1 MPDEPEA
8 VGLLALMVLHDSRR
22 AARVDAAGELVL
34 LADQDRSAWDA
45 GAISDGLALTDRALA
60 MGGRGRYTIQA
71 VIAAGHARPGDT
83 DWEAIAAAY
92 AQLVAL
98 DDSPVVALNRAVAV
112 AMASGPEAGLA
123 LADEQAE
130 ALDGYHLL
138 HSTRAELLRRLG
150 RGAEAADAY
159 RRALSLAA
167 NPVERAF
174 LERRL
179 EDVLE

>member
-1 MPDEPEA
+1 
-8 VGLLALMVLHDSRR
+8 
-22 AARVDAAGELVL
+22 VL
-34 LADQDRSAWDA
+34 LDDQDRSSWDA
-45 GAISDGLALTDRALA
+45 EAIADGLALADRALA

-71 VIAAGHARPGDT
+71 LIAAAHVRPGET
-83 DWEAIAAAY
+83 DWKSIAGAY

-98 DDSPVVALNRAVAV
+98 DDSPVVALNRDDSPVVALNRAVAV

-150 RGAEAADAY
+150 RCTEAADAY

-179 EDVLE
+179 AEVAGG